1 MDDIQFL
8 LPVSVDSVME
18 FTATVVYSQ
27 DLFIVVQV
35 NWNDVNTQKIEG
47 SGCVQVIE
55 FLVTFFFF
63 SDGQV
68 DAFKVNPT
76 SSYRSKTN
84 VLSYIFQA
92 PKVVEYIRQV
102 SIGTRTEFL
111 SIFFFLI
118 PFWCAFDAILY
129 HIFISDFNIL
139 QHMHD
144 YFFFYLYFVDIN
156 CPLCLPSAG
165 HAQWIWWVCPIFRGK
180 KKHGK
185 LFFIWPISWH

>member
-1 MDDIQFL
+1 MILSYPTNISSYLILFLSPLSVLSPLRRPQTVFFEGQSPVFKSVDDIQFL

-118 PFWCAFDAILY
+118 PCSYI
-129 HIFISDFNIL
+129 
-139 QHMHD
+139 
-144 YFFFYLYFVDIN
+144 
-156 CPLCLPSAG
+156 P
-165 HAQWIWWVCPIFRGK
+165 
-180 KKHGK
+180 
-185 LFFIWPISWH
+185 